1 MSGRVDD
8 PEAVAVL
15 SQIRGSTN
23 ALAKQAELRGVT
35 VGKTKGETTRRI
47 VAAIQASQDAEDA
60 NVDDEGN
67 AENEADDTEYDLC
80 RCACSH

>member
-1 MSGRVDD
+1 MSGPVDD

-23 ALAKQAELRGVT
+23 ALAKQALRGVT

-47 VAAIQASQDAEDA
+47 VAAIQASQNVEDA

-67 AENEADDTEYDLC
+67 EENDADEDDTEYD
-80 RCACSH
+80 AFV